1 MVARGDPAL
10 HERDAVRSLSRLP
23 PQARGAGGQDRRPA
37 HRRSEPAFGQGR
49 DRLGAGPAGE
59 TRRQAQRDRPAHPEG
74 DRRSAGVPARR
85 RARLSDTVALKRNAV
100 GRREPAHSPGLA
112 DRLGPDRRA
121 LCAGRA
127 VDRPAP
133 ARQRAASGYAE
144 APARARQ
151 YGDRGRARR
160 GRDLGGG
167 LCGRRRPRRRR
178 ARRRD
183 RRQGDAG
190 RDRRQ
195 PEFADR
201 PLSLGRADGGDS
213 RAAPGADAGA
223 GAQNRRRARQQSE
236 ERHRDRFRSGSSPV
250 SPASRAAE
258 NRPSSSTRSTRLRRD
273 ISTARTIRRR
283 LQSGSRASTS
293 STR

>member
-10 HERDAVRSLSRLP
+10 HERDALRGLPRLS
-23 PQARGAGGQDRRPA
+23 PQARGARGQDQRPA

-49 DRLGAGPAGE
+49 DRVGAGPAGE
-59 TRRQAQRDRPAHPEG
+59 TRRQAQRDRAKSFEG
-74 DRRSAGVPARR
+74 DRRPARLPARR

-127 VDRPAP
+127 VDRLAP
-133 ARQRAASGYAE
+133 ARQRAASRYAE
-144 APARARQ
+144 APARPRQ
-151 YGDRGRARR
+151 HGDRGRARR

-167 LCGRRRPRRRR
+167 LRGRRRPRRRR
-178 ARRRD
+178 AWRRD
-183 RRQGDAG
+183 RRQGNAG

-201 PLSLGRADGGDS
+201 PLSLGRADGRDS
-213 RAAPGADAGA
+213 RR
-223 GAQNRRRARQQSE
+223 RRRAPTPG
-236 ERHRDRFRSGSSPV
+236 GSSKL
-250 SPASRAAE
+250 SARAA
-258 NRPSSSTRSTRLRRD
+258 
-273 ISTARTIRRR
+273 TI
-283 LQSGSRASTS
+283 
-293 STR
+293 